1 MDLPPNNPTG
11 FGAVGMS
18 MHYPPV
24 PGMDLSGNPPDLL
37 GDGLDDL
44 LPGVSLKSV
53 PQGWY

>member
-53 PQGWY
+53 PQG